1 MSEPTMAEML
11 MDPRFMAVLDKCLD
25 EEELIT
31 NFERL
36 YGVSRP
42 PARRT
47 PIEKMVDEATGFSHD
62 QWTQFFSAFIPFVYR
77 CVWLT
82 WEGRFREV

>member
-42 PARRT
+42 PTRIT
-47 PIEKMVDEATGFSHD
+47 PIEKMVDEATGFSND

-77 CVWLT
+77 CVWLK
-82 WEGRFREV
+82 WEGRFSEE